1 MSNVPAALIFADFTQ
16 HWRALLWGV
25 SVGGFGTLLAS
36 LANLIAWRLYV
47 RDGNTAN
54 ATGFTFAFLGMGFAA
69 FFLGLMLYRLLSA

>member
-1 MSNVPAALIFADFTQ
+1 
-16 HWRALLWGV
+16 
-25 SVGGFGTLLAS
+25 
-36 LANLIAWRLYV
+36 V